1 MVLCIMGFLVIYSY
15 VDIWCHMC
23 YSALIFT
30 LFVELLKIIII
41 IYYIKSDVS
50 DEMEEKGEE
59 TKHVVP
65 YETNCRNET

>member
-1 MVLCIMGFLVIYSY
+1 
-15 VDIWCHMC
+15 MC